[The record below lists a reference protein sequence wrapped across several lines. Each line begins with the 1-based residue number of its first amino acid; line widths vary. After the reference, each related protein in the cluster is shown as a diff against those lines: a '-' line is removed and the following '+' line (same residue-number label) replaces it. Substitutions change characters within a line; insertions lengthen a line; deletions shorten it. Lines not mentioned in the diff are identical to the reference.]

1 MKRMIK
7 IIEIGI
13 ELNVQEVKRSLDIL
27 YLYLY

>member
-13 ELNVQEVKRSLDIL
+13 ELNVQEVKRSLDIS